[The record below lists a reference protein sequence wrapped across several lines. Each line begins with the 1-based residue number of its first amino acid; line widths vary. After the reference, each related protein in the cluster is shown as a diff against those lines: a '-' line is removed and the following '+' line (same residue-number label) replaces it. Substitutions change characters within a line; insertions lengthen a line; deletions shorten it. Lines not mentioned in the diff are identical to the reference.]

1 MREVESSAPSE
12 PGTGFETG
20 LALTPEA
27 RERDRARGRTE
38 RHPFL
43 ASGKAEPILPFG
55 LVILG
60 SFAVVPLE
68 GGDDLDLLAL
78 GLAAAFIGL
87 LVAAAFLGPW
97 HRLPAWVRMLPPIAF
112 LVVVALLRE
121 AAGAGDSGFAALVL
135 IVPVWAALYEGRK
148 SLVAAVVGVAL
159 VLLVPILL
167 VGEPDYVPAEQLR
180 QAEILI
186 AISIFL
192 GFAVQHLVQ
201 DAHDRTSEA
210 RRSRRFVLAA
220 MNSAVEGVV
229 ALDAKGK
236 VVFANPS
243 ARTLLG
249 FGEEEILGAVF
260 HHVAQHTTAD
270 GESYPR
276 LQSPLEETLRT
287 GVSNQVRGEVFWRQD
302 GSSFPV
308 VYRCAAFTDEDGQD
322 GAVLSFVDVA
332 EQRRVEQLKDELLSV
347 VGHELRTP
355 LTSIRGSL
363 GLIEGGAA
371 GDVSPEVERMIGIA
385 ISNTDRLSRL
395 INDILDIERIE
406 SGRVQLSRQLCEVPD
421 LIGQALETLS
431 NQANSAGVELVPE
444 PIEATLWADPDRILQ
459 ALMNLISN
467 AIKFS
472 PVGSQVTVGA
482 ARDGNEVRFYVAD
495 HGRGIPADKLETV
508 FERFGQV
515 DASDSREK
523 GGTGLG
529 LPISRSIVHQHGG
542 RIWVESEVGAGTT
555 FSFTIPALAT
565 PSANGDAHEGPLAL
579 VIEDDHDLAD
589 VLEAMLERGG
599 LGVWKAGDATEAVRL
614 LGKRRPELIVLDLI
628 LPDAEGSELVRWM
641 RKQPG
646 LTNVP
651 LAVYTDADL
660 TDELRER
667 LQLGPAIHFTKSR
680 LKPEE
685 FAQRAI
691 ELVRNADAAVAAAAQ
706 PNPEPQEPS

>member
-1 MREVESSAPSE
+1 VESSTASE
-12 PGTGFETG
+12 VATGFETG
-20 LALTPEA
+20 LALTPE
-27 RERDRARGRTE
+27 ERALDRARGRTE

-43 ASGKAEPILPFG
+43 SSDKVRATLPFG
-55 LVILG
+55 LVLIG
-60 SFAVVPLE
+60 AFAVVPLE

-78 GLAAAFIGL
+78 GLAGIVIGM

-97 HRLPAWVRMLPPIAF
+97 QQLPAWVRMLPPLAF
-112 LVVVALLRE
+112 LLVVALLRE

-135 IVPVWAALYEGRK
+135 IVPVWAALYEGEK
-148 SLVAAVVGVAL
+148 SLIVAVIGVAL
-159 VLLVPILL
+159 TLILPILL
-167 VGEPDYVPAEQLR
+167 IGEPDYDPAEQFR

-220 MNSAVEGVV
+220 MSSAVEGVV
-229 ALDAKGK
+229 ALDGDGK
-236 VVFANPS
+236 VVFSNPS
-243 ARTLLG
+243 AQRMLG
-249 FGEEEILGAVF
+249 FESDEMIGAVF

-270 GESYPR
+270 GESNPR
-276 LQSPLEETLRT
+276 GGSPLEQTLRT
-287 GVSNQVRGEVFWRQD
+287 GIANEVRGEVFWRKD

-308 VYRCAAFTDEDGQD
+308 VYRCAAFTDTEGGQD

-363 GLIEGGAA
+363 GLIDGGAA
-371 GDVSPEVERMIGIA
+371 GEITPEVERMIAIA

-421 LIGQALETLS
+421 LIAQSLETLA
-431 NQANSAGVELVPE
+431 NQAGAADVELVGE
-444 PIEATLWADPDRILQ
+444 PVEATLWADPDRILQ

-472 PVGSQVTVGA
+472 PPGSKVIVAA
-482 ARDGNEVRFYVAD
+482 AREGNEVRFSVAD
-495 HGRGIPADKLETV
+495 RGRGIPANQLDAV
-508 FERFGQV
+508 FERFRQV

-542 RIWVESEVGAGTT
+542 RIWAESEVGEGTT
-555 FSFTIPALAT
+555 FSFTIPALAA
-565 PSANGDAHEGPLAL
+565 PSANGADVHEGPLAL
-579 VIEDDHDLAD
+579 VIEDDGDLAD
-589 VLEAMLERGG
+589 VLEVLLEQGG

-614 LGKRRPELIVLDLI
+614 LGRRAPELIVLDLK
-628 LPDAEGSELVRWM
+628 LPDADGSELVRWM

-646 LTNVP
+646 LAGVP
-651 LAVYTDADL
+651 LAVYTDADI
-660 TDELRER
+660 TDELREALR
-667 LQLGPAIHFTKSR
+667 LGPTIHFTKSR
-680 LKPEE
+680 LKPAE
-685 FAQRAI
+685 FAHWALD
-691 ELVRNADAAVAAAAQ
+691 LVVGGSG
-706 PNPEPQEPS
+706 EPAGAPGGSES